1 MCVRRDARDDPPPP
15 LSRFLKFIFMSINIQ
30 FGSLFK
36 CNRLIRNAF
45 VQRVFP
51 DSHAA
56 VLKLQIQLIGRKG
69 FINYC

>member
-1 MCVRRDARDDPPPP
+1 
-15 LSRFLKFIFMSINIQ
+15 MSINIQ

-45 VQRVFP
+45 VQRVFL

-56 VLKLQIQLIGRKG
+56 VSKLQIQLIGRKG
-69 FINYC
+69 FMNYC